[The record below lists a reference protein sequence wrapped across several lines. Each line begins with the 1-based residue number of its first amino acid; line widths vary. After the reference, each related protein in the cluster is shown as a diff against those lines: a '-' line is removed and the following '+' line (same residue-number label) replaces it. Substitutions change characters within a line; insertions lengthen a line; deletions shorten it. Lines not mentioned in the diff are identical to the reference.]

1 MNVKVPFL
9 ADGIES
15 GTVVNI
21 LVAKGDKVKQDQILL
36 ELETDKAVA
45 PIPSTGTGT
54 VKEILVKAGDKVSVG
69 QSVVALSGDGG
80 VESAQSAPAPEV
92 KKPQVS
98 APPVSQ
104 PTSVPLQTAPAA
116 GDYVYQSKSGF
127 APPAS
132 PTVRKMARDL
142 GLDLTRIKGSE
153 HGGRITE
160 SDLKNYVQHLQQKAA
175 QGSGAVSGA
184 AKPAAE
190 SIDFSKWGPISKKPM
205 TMLRS
210 KIAQKMSESWT
221 TIPHVTQFDEADIT
235 MLMELMKKHNPDY
248 EKAGAKLTLT
258 TLALK
263 ASLAALQ
270 KFPAVNSSL
279 DEVSQEV
286 VTKEYYHLG
295 VAVDTDQGLIVPVI
309 RDVDKK
315 DLFTLQKELGEVAE
329 RTRQRK
335 VGLEELKGGTF
346 TISNLGG
353 FGVGHF
359 TPIINKPEVAILGLG
374 RGVLKPVIRAGKIV
388 ERILLP
394 VCLSYDHRLVDGAL
408 GARFIRE
415 IVQAFENFKEEDIQ
429 FQSKKD
435 ARKKSK

>member
-9 ADGIES
+9 ADGIDS

-21 LVAKGDKVKQDQILL
+21 LVAKGDKVKKDQILL

-69 QSVVALSGDGG
+69 QSVVSLSGDGG
-80 VESAQSAPAPEV
+80 VESVPVPET

-98 APPVSQ
+98 VSAPTTHHPVSIPVQ
-104 PTSVPLQTAPAA
+104 AAPAA
-116 GDYVYQSKSGF
+116 GDYVYESKSGF

-142 GLDLTRIKGSE
+142 GIDLTRVKGSE

-160 SDLKNYVQHLQQKAA
+160 SDLKNYIQHLQQKAA
-175 QGSGAVSGA
+175 QGAGA
-184 AKPAAE
+184 ASGVTKPVAE
-190 SIDFSKWGPISKKPM
+190 SIDFSKWGPVSKKPM

-235 MLMELMKKHNPDY
+235 VLMELMKKHNPDY

-263 ASLAALQ
+263 ASLIALQ
-270 KFPAVNSSL
+270 KFPAVNASL

-315 DLFTLQKELGEVAE
+315 DLVTLQKELGELAE

-359 TPIINKPEVAILGLG
+359 TPIVNKPEAAILGLG
-374 RGVLKPVIRAGKIV
+374 RGVLKPVIRDNKLEQRIV
-388 ERILLP
+388 LP

-415 IVQAFENFKEEDIQ
+415 IVQAFENFKEEDFVIK
-429 FQSKKD
+429 SKND